1 MIERSGLG
9 AAISMPAVG
18 APAPRWLVAWSL
30 VAVAAVLFS
39 ACGASAKEKTLT
51 WKPIEDALLRVDD
64 APPKE
69 WGVYQA
75 GKKTD
80 RLVLQIGK
88 RFLLIEFR
96 GMQIFEIDP
105 AKVQHKNDTLLW
117 NPDDLPA
124 MPLATS
130 SWSNTDIGGA
140 FGISAKL
147 DADNHTIDL
156 QLPHPPELGN
166 LPQRSAA
173 PERRRNY

>member
-1 MIERSGLG
+1 MRCCGWMMRRLKSG
-9 AAISMPAVG
+9 A
-18 APAPRWLVAWSL
+18 
-30 VAVAAVLFS
+30 F
-39 ACGASAKEKTLT
+39 T
-51 WKPIEDALLRVDD
+51 KP
-64 APPKE
+64 
-69 WGVYQA
+69 

-88 RFLLIEFR
+88 RFLLIQFR

-105 AKVQHKNDTLLW
+105 VKVQHKNDTLLW
-117 NPDDLPA
+117 NPDDLPTA
-124 MPLATS
+124 PLATS

-147 DADNHTIDL
+147 DADNHVIDL

>member
-1 MIERSGLG
+1 MARWASSIVPLRPAGLPT
-9 AAISMPAVG
+9 I
-18 APAPRWLVAWSL
+18 PRVAAWSL
-30 VAVAAVLFS
+30 VVVAALLS
-39 ACGASAKEKTLT
+39 CAGGASGKEKTLT

-88 RFLLIEFR
+88 RFLLIQFR

-105 AKVQHKNDTLLW
+105 GKVQRKNDTLLW

-147 DADNHTIDL
+147 DADNHVIDL

-166 LPQRSAA
+166 LPQRSAT